1 MKPVM
6 ARLFFVTLAGAV
18 LGSSLL
24 TAQAPRLNRAQSFGP
39 RRPPVERALGAEGS
53 GGRWWNNQKMIDKLK
68 LSDDQR
74 KAMDQIY
81 YDHRA
86 KLIDVQANLQ
96 KAELAM
102 QPLMSA
108 DQPDQKAMEAQIDK
122 VVAARGDLE
131 RANARFLLDIR
142 MKLTPDQWKQLRQS
156 RQADMAQ
163 PAPGGT
169 GGPGSRMQQWRNRRM
184 GPGAPPPP
192 GAAPQ
197 GNAPGAPPP
206 AGPGQG
212 GGAGEVQ

>member
-1 MKPVM
+1 
-6 ARLFFVTLAGAV
+6 
-18 LGSSLL
+18 
-24 TAQAPRLNRAQSFGP
+24 
-39 RRPPVERALGAEGS
+39 VERALGAEGA

-68 LSDDQR
+68 LTDDQR

-122 VVAARGDLE
+122 VVAARGELE

-142 MKLTPDQWKQLRQS
+142 MKLTPDQWKQLRTTGQNG
-156 RQADMAQ
+156 MAA
-163 PAPGGT
+163 PAPGAA
-169 GGPGSRMQQWRNRRM
+169 GPGSGMQQWRNRRM
-184 GPGAPPPP
+184 GPGAPPPS

-197 GNAPGAPPP
+197 GNGPGGPPP

-212 GGAGEVQ
+212 PGSGLEQ